1 MFTPLSSTGR
11 RSPSLLKRSAP
22 HALSRSGPTE
32 VAGPQF
38 ADGGTTTLGGRAN
51 ESSPLWQKSH
61 ARHLHQSQW
70 CVSLGL
76 HHDAHDAKLMSPRSA
91 DAHAMRAFP
100 SALLAAGR
108 IIAQTIYRLYLIII
122 VADQHAQRLIGAQ
135 PHVVRVWHP
144 LCGFADAREERSRSS
159 VASGSPMSPLPG
171 ELNEHKLRAARMAET
186 MQGQRARLKSLK
198 FAFAFDPDHPIP
210 RVGWAGHH
218 LHELEKYLD
227 HHEAAVR
234 QRALQLVEVTVC

>member
-38 ADGGTTTLGGRAN
+38 ADGGTTTLGARAN
-51 ESSPLWQKSH
+51 ESSPRWQKSH

-91 DAHAMRAFP
+91 DAHAMRA
-100 SALLAAGR
+100 
-108 IIAQTIYRLYLIII
+108 
-122 VADQHAQRLIGAQ
+122 
-135 PHVVRVWHP
+135 
-144 LCGFADAREERSRSS
+144 
-159 VASGSPMSPLPG
+159 
-171 ELNEHKLRAARMAET
+171 
-186 MQGQRARLKSLK
+186 
-198 FAFAFDPDHPIP
+198 
-210 RVGWAGHH
+210 
-218 LHELEKYLD
+218 
-227 HHEAAVR
+227 
-234 QRALQLVEVTVC
+234 

>member
-1 MFTPLSSTGR
+1 
-11 RSPSLLKRSAP
+11 
-22 HALSRSGPTE
+22 
-32 VAGPQF
+32 
-38 ADGGTTTLGGRAN
+38 
-51 ESSPLWQKSH
+51 
-61 ARHLHQSQW
+61 
-70 CVSLGL
+70 
-76 HHDAHDAKLMSPRSA
+76 
-91 DAHAMRAFP
+91 
-100 SALLAAGR
+100 
-108 IIAQTIYRLYLIII
+108 
-122 VADQHAQRLIGAQ
+122 
-135 PHVVRVWHP
+135 
-144 LCGFADAREERSRSS
+144 
-159 VASGSPMSPLPG
+159 MSPLPG